1 MANFIVE
8 KFNKIVYEACER
20 FGVKNGV
27 GAERMQL
34 LFNIED
40 DEVLYKLMKD
50 YVKVSELT
58 FNEILNVRMDF
69 RGYSLI
75 VPHFIKQTLSA
86 YAEEM
91 KVPVEALSVMC
102 IVREKSVYMCLYKG
116 TEYVKQIDLEEEL

>member
-20 FGVKNGV
+20 FGAKNGV
-27 GAERMQL
+27 GAENIQL
-34 LFNIED
+34 RFNVEN
-40 DEVLYKLMKD
+40 DEVGYKLMKD
-50 YVKVSELT
+50 YVKISDLT

-75 VPHFIKQTLSA
+75 VPHFIKQTLSG

-91 KVPVEALSVMC
+91 KVLVETLSVIC
-102 IVREKSVYMCLYKG
+102 LVREKSVYMCLYKG
-116 TEYVKQIDLEEEL
+116 TEYIKQIDLEEEL